1 MSWRFSLVGRLVASL
16 ILVTVAFGI
25 VAAATGSFTL
35 HREIN
40 EAMDRSMQEAARRLL
55 PLVVDDLFG
64 RETAQSPRELAEA
77 VSEEE
82 GQRLIY
88 QVRDSQGRVVLN
100 SHGAP
105 ATPLTAGLMRGFS
118 EEAGWRVYTE
128 PAISGTLFIQI
139 AESDQ
144 RRNEETLEAAAGFLI
159 PMIALIPL
167 SAILAWLTLTRF
179 MRPIGR
185 LRAEI
190 SARDGDNLTAIDT
203 EHLPVELAAI
213 AKSVN
218 RLMRRLHM
226 AMEAEKE
233 FTANAAHE
241 LRTPIAGALAQAERM
256 IAEAT
261 DDAGKRRPRQIKA
274 ALVSLSNLSEKLMQL
289 ARADAGIAAGKTAD
303 LPAVIALVVA
313 DLEQHAENRSR
324 LSLEMP
330 SNGTMEV
337 AIDPDALAIV
347 ARNLIENALRHG
359 AEGRTVVIRVDDSGG
374 MSVINEGP
382 VVPAPDKLLRRFERG
397 ATPADGSGLGLAIVG
412 KILQQT
418 GATLR
423 LNSPASDRK
432 DGFEA
437 AIRFASATATPGNT
451 RDGFAS
457 GIA

>member
-261 DDAGKRRPRQIKA
+261 
-274 ALVSLSNLSEKLMQL
+274 
-289 ARADAGIAAGKTAD
+289 
-303 LPAVIALVVA
+303 
-313 DLEQHAENRSR
+313 
-324 LSLEMP
+324 
-330 SNGTMEV
+330 
-337 AIDPDALAIV
+337 
-347 ARNLIENALRHG
+347 
-359 AEGRTVVIRVDDSGG
+359 
-374 MSVINEGP
+374 
-382 VVPAPDKLLRRFERG
+382 
-397 ATPADGSGLGLAIVG
+397 
-412 KILQQT
+412 
-418 GATLR
+418 
-423 LNSPASDRK
+423 
-432 DGFEA
+432 
-437 AIRFASATATPGNT
+437 
-451 RDGFAS
+451 
-457 GIA
+457 

>member
-303 LPAVIALVVA
+303 LPAVVALVVA

-330 SNGTMEV
+330 SNGTVEV

-374 MSVINEGP
+374 LSVINEGP
-382 VVPAPDKLLRRFERG
+382 IVPAPDKLLRRFERG
-397 ATPADGSGLGLAIVG
+397 TTPADGSGLGLAIVG

-418 GATLR
+418 GATLS

>member
-16 ILVTVAFGI
+16 IIVTVMFGV
-25 VAAATGSFTL
+25 VAAATGTFTL

-40 EAMDRSMQEAARRLL
+40 EAMDNSMQEAARRLL
-55 PLVVDDLFG
+55 PLVIDDLFG
-64 RETAQSPRELAEA
+64 RETLQPPRELSEA
-77 VSEEE
+77 VSQED

-88 QVRDSQGRVVLN
+88 QVRDSQGRLMLH

-105 ATPLTAGLMRGFS
+105 ATPLTTGLTRGFS
-118 EEAGWRVYTE
+118 QEAGWRVYTE
-128 PAISGTLFIQI
+128 PAVSGTLFVQV
-139 AESDQ
+139 AESDE
-144 RRNEETLEAAAGFLI
+144 RRNEETLEAAAGFLV
-159 PMIALIPL
+159 PMIALTPL

-179 MRPIGR
+179 MRPIGT
-185 LRAEI
+185 LRADI
-190 SARDGDNLTAIDT
+190 SARDGDNLAAIDT

-261 DDAGKRRPRQIKA
+261 DDAGMKRPRQIKA

-289 ARADAGIAAGKTAD
+289 ARADAGIAAGKSAD
-303 LPAVIALVVA
+303 LGAVVALVVA
-313 DLEQHAENRSR
+313 DFEQHAENKSR
-324 LSLEMP
+324 LSLERP
-330 SNGTMEV
+330 SKGTVEV

-347 ARNLIENALRHG
+347 TRNLIENALRHG
-359 AEGRTVVIRVDDSGG
+359 AQGRTVVIRVDDSAGL
-374 MSVINEGP
+374 SVINEGP
-382 VVPAPDKLLRRFERG
+382 VVPAPDRLLRRFERG
-397 ATPADGSGLGLAIVG
+397 TTPSGGSGLGLAIVS

-418 GATLR
+418 GATLS
-423 LNSPASDRK
+423 LNSPASGRE

-437 AIRFASATATPGNT
+437 TIRFACATAIPATL
-451 RDGFAS
+451 RDGLPS
-457 GIA
+457 GSA